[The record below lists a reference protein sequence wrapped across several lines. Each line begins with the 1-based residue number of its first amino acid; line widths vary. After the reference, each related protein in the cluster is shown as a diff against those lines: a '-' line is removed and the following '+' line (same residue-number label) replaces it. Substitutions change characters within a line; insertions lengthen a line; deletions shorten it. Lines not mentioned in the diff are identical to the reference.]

1 MTDRELMQAAIA
13 LAREAA
19 ADGEV
24 PVGAVVTRNGE
35 IVSVGRNRR
44 EKDKNALA
52 HAEIEAIDRACKAL
66 GGWRLWECELFVTLE
81 PCPMC
86 AGAIINSRIKRVVF
100 GAYDPK
106 AGSCGSVNNLFSFPY
121 NHSPEVEGGFM
132 QDECALLLKQFF
144 AELRRTNKFPKGLKD
159 MAIKDLAELI
169 KNSLRKTNSSQR
181 QCRSSGRQKS
191 ARSRAE

>member
-13 LAREAA
+13 LAREA

-106 AGSCGSVNNLFSFPY
+106 AGSCGSVNNLFAFPY

-144 AELRRTNKFPKGLKD
+144 AELRRTK
-159 MAIKDLAELI
+159 
-169 KNSLRKTNSSQR
+169 
-181 QCRSSGRQKS
+181 
-191 ARSRAE
+191 

>member
-24 PVGAVVTRNGE
+24 PVGAVEAKDGE

-44 EKDKNALA
+44 ETDKYALA
-52 HAEIEAIDRACKAL
+52 HAEIEAIDKACRAL
-66 GGWRLWECELFVTLE
+66 GGWRLWQCELFVTLE

-86 AGAIINSRIKRVVF
+86 AGAIIISRIKRVVF

-106 AGSCGSVNNLFSFPY
+106 AGSCGSINNLFDFPY
-121 NHSPEVEGGFM
+121 NHSPEIEGGFM
-132 QDECALLLKQFF
+132 QDECALLLTRFF
-144 AELRRTNKFPKGLKD
+144 SD
-159 MAIKDLAELI
+159 
-169 KNSLRKTNSSQR
+169 LRKT
-181 QCRSSGRQKS
+181 K
-191 ARSRAE
+191 